1 MSKKSRLK
9 SGFWI
14 RKLSQTLLAVLGFFV
29 SVLFLL
35 PLNNPVLAAETVLV
49 EEKFEDTDW
58 ASRGWYDSPNLEI
71 TSADHIQGS
80 GHSCV
85 WHWKNKG
92 DTKPE
97 AGHGRVLF
105 SPVESVTL
113 SFSIKFS
120 KNWEWTGKGW
130 HPHMLHFMTTENGAH
145 DGPAFSHL
153 TLYCEVVDGRPRLLI
168 QDGQNMDQA
177 RAGENLVGVT
187 EKRSVAGGNG
197 DSDSYGGGFYKSG
210 EVYWNGKGW
219 RPDKIYF
226 SDRPG
231 PFYKADW
238 HHIKARFK
246 LNGIVDGKGVNDGV
260 LQYWYD
266 GELIMDYR
274 DVLFRT
280 GQHPTMKINQFLM
293 LPYFGPRVPHG
304 QKVWIDDL
312 KITR

>member
-1 MSKKSRLK
+1 MKFTSHQKSFCKVLPA
-9 SGFWI
+9 I
-14 RKLSQTLLAVLGFFV
+14 LAVFGLFAGIIV
-29 SVLFLL
+29 QLPTGNQAYAEEAVLF
-35 PLNNPVLAAETVLV
+35 

-58 ASRGWYDSPNLEI
+58 ASRGWYDSPNLAI
-71 TSADHIQGS
+71 TSADQIQGS

-97 AGHGRVLF
+97 AGRGRVLF
-105 SPVESVTL
+105 TPTESVTL

-120 KNWEWTGKGW
+120 KNWDWTGRGW
-130 HPHMLHFMTTENGAH
+130 HPHMLHFMTTENSAY

-153 TLYCEVVDGRPRLLI
+153 TLYCEVVDGKPRLLI
-168 QDGQNMDQA
+168 QDGQNIDLA
-177 RAGENLVGVT
+177 RVGENLVGVT
-187 EKRSVAGGNG
+187 EERSVAGGNG
-197 DSDSYGGGFYKSG
+197 DPDGYGGGHYKSG

-219 RPDKIYF
+219 GPDKIYF
-226 SDRPG
+226 SDQPG
-231 PFYKADW
+231 PYYKNDW

-246 LNGIVDGKGVNDGV
+246 LNSIVEGKGINDGV

-274 DVLFRT
+274 DVLLRT
-280 GQHPTMKINQFLM
+280 GRHPTMKINQFLM
-293 LPYFGPRVPHG
+293 LPYFGPGVPHE
-304 QKVWIDDL
+304 QTVWIDDL

>member
-9 SGFWI
+9 SGFRI

-35 PLNNPVLAAETVLV
+35 PLNNPVLAAETVLF
-49 EEKFEDTDW
+49 EDKFEDTDW
-58 ASRGWYDSPNLEI
+58 ASRGWYDSPDLEI

-85 WHWKNKG
+85 WHWKKKG
-92 DTKPE
+92 DRKPVG
-97 AGHGRVLF
+97 GHGRVLF
-105 SPVESVTL
+105 TPTESVTL
-113 SFSIKFS
+113 SFYIKFS
-120 KNWEWTGKGW
+120 TDWDWSGRSY
-130 HPHMLHFMTTENGAH
+130 HPHMLHFMTTENGPY
-145 DGPAFSHL
+145 DGGAFSHL
-153 TLYCEVVDGRPRLLI
+153 TLYVEAVGGRPRLLI

-197 DSDSYGGGFYKSG
+197 DPDGYGGGHYKSG
-210 EVYWNGKGW
+210 EMYWNGKGW
-219 RPDKIYF
+219 GPDKIYF
-226 SDRPG
+226 SDQPG
-231 PFYKADW
+231 PYYKNDW

-246 LNGIVDGKGVNDGV
+246 LNSIVDGKGINDGV

-293 LPYFGPRVPHG
+293 LPYFGPGVPHE
-304 QKVWIDDL
+304 QRAWIDDL